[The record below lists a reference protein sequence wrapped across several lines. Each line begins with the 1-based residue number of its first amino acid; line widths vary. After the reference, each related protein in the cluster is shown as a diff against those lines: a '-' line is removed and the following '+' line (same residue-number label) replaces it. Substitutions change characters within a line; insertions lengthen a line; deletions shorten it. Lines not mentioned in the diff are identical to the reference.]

1 MVHQING
8 GTIRLRYQLK
18 ANVIDLLYDATMQR
32 LGNTVSQSGMHAQT
46 RKSQAEY

>member
-18 ANVIDLLYDATMQR
+18 ANVINHLHDAA
-32 LGNTVSQSGMHAQT
+32 MHGGCVN
-46 RKSQAEY
+46 